1 VECLDAYTE
10 VLPLTEDEIAL
21 LPDLI
26 LTRHLTT
33 VMITH
38 WRASLYP
45 DNAEYIL
52 RSEGRARGMLQLV
65 TESSIN
71 DAARRFLDVCK
82 PGARQEAAT

>member
-1 VECLDAYTE
+1 MDFLSAYTD

-33 VMITH
+33 VMISH

-65 TESSIN
+65 TESSIDDTAGRFV
-71 DAARRFLDVCK
+71 DACRPD
-82 PGARQEAAT
+82 ARQEAGT

>member
-1 VECLDAYTE
+1 
-10 VLPLTEDEIAL
+10 LTEDEIAL

-52 RSEGRARGMLQLV
+52 RSEGRARRMLYLV
-65 TESSIN
+65 VESSIK
-71 DAARRFLDVCK
+71 DTASRFLGVCRRVPGK
-82 PGARQEAAT
+82 GARA